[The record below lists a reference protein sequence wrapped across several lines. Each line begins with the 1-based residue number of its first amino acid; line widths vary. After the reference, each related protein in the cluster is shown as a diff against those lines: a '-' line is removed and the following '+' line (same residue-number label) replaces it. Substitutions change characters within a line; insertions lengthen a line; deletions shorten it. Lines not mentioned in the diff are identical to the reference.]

1 MFKLHLDVF
10 GYAAFINIYILLGK
24 IVEASEKNSK
34 PQSSCQFYY
43 FSQRQCSLELQNKF
57 MQK

>member
-24 IVEASEKNSK
+24 VVEAAEKNSK
-34 PQSSCQFYY
+34 PQSFVNSIISVKGNPY
-43 FSQRQCSLELQNKF
+43 
-57 MQK
+57 